1 MRIYSSLGGEKSEF
15 VPLKAGEVSMYV
27 CGITPYS
34 ASHLGHGVAAIRFEM
49 IRRCLSYSGF
59 SIRFVQGLTNVDDK
73 LIARGKETG
82 TSPRAIAE
90 ACTAEYVELLTAL
103 GIEAPDAN
111 PDVIS
116 HIPAIVQYV
125 QELIERGYAYATSEG
140 NVYFDVRRKEGY
152 GKLSGRSIDELL
164 EGVRVAPG
172 EDKRDPLDFA
182 LWKRDDHEEMSWE
195 SPWGRGRPGWHIEC
209 SVMSDVHLGQQID
222 IHCGGLDLIF
232 PHHENEIAQ
241 CEAHNGCSFAN
252 YWIHSGLLTIE
263 GRKMSKSLGNLVT
276 LKEAVQLYGGEF
288 IKFVVLKHHY
298 RSDINL
304 SNELFSDNLNHF
316 LKFVQALRCEGEGR
330 ESEWS
335 RELEDSF
342 HSAIAD
348 DFHTPLALV
357 ALSDALDTAER
368 LISDKA
374 TEEDGVGLLGKIR
387 SLLNVLGLF
396 TSSVAGEDQVNI
408 LLRVQARL
416 LEVSPLSEGEVKG
429 LIEERRLARA
439 ERDFRRADEIRD
451 VLLKNGIKVMD
462 SQTGPTKWMFE
473 LPSKE

>member
-1 MRIYSSLGGEKSEF
+1 
-15 VPLKAGEVSMYV
+15 MYV

-59 SIRFVQGLTNVDDK
+59 SVRFVQGLTNVDDK

-82 TSPRAIAE
+82 VSPRAIAE
-90 ACTAEYVELLTAL
+90 ACTSEYVELLAAL
-103 GIEAPDAN
+103 GIEPPDAN

-116 HIPAIVQYV
+116 HIPQIIEYV

-152 GKLSGRSIDELL
+152 GKLSGRSVDDLL
-164 EGVRVAPG
+164 EGVRIAPG

-209 SVMSDVHLGQQID
+209 SVMSHVHIGEQID

-276 LKEAVQLYGGEF
+276 LKEAIELWGAEF

-304 SNELFSDNLNHF
+304 SSELFSDNLNHF
-316 LKFVQALRCEGEGR
+316 LKFAQMLRFGGEAK
-330 ESEWS
+330 ESQWTQ
-335 RELEDSF
+335 ELEEAF
-342 HSAIAD
+342 RSALQD

-357 ALSDALDTAER
+357 TLSEALDTAEK
-368 LISDKA
+368 LLSNKV
-374 TEEDGVGLLGKIR
+374 TEEEGGGLLSKIR

-396 TSSVAGEDQVNI
+396 TSQVTGEDQINT

-416 LEVSPLSEGEVKG
+416 LKVDPLTELDVQN
-429 LIEERRLARA
+429 LIEERKVARA
-439 ERDFRRADEIRD
+439 DRDFSRADAIRD
-451 VLLKNGIKVMD
+451 LLLEKGIKVMD
-462 SQTGPTKWMFE
+462 SQGAPTRWMFE
-473 LPSKE
+473 LPAKE